1 MRAKKE
7 LKAKVKENEELNMEL
22 ADVKTQ
28 LRTRDQKIKKLSEE
42 NAKLFDDKV
51 VPTNKVIYQNNN
63 NSNSSPDSL
72 SVEHY
77 KRQIRILE
85 EKLKRQRP
93 AERPYEQAQRSASP
107 QKAAASAEAP
117 PEKEVIIRTVH
128 MRAEASGESVQALKR
143 DVEQWRT
150 R

>member
-1 MRAKKE
+1 
-7 LKAKVKENEELNMEL
+7 MEL

-85 EKLKRQRP
+85 EKLKSK
-93 AERPYEQAQRSASP
+93 RSAVP
-107 QKAAASAEAP
+107 
-117 PEKEVIIRTVH
+117 VR
-128 MRAEASGESVQALKR
+128 RKR
-143 DVEQWRT
+143 LRVR
-150 R
+150 RRRRRRRS